1 MIRIIRLIGS
11 VLIVL
16 VGFVLGILVNNAL
29 ADMFIGN
36 SEWIGAIAGTV
47 GHLAVFL
54 LALFLA
60 SKVEGKRI
68 EDYGVSVRGKDW
80 GYLAGGL
87 VVGIGVFLL
96 ITSPLYLTGAYRL
109 DSGNAN
115 IVPLITSFI
124 LFIAVGASEELLFRG
139 FFQHQMLRFGPL
151 IAMIGSAALFA
162 LLHGLNPNMTFLAV
176 FNIFLAGCFFSALI
190 YSTGSLFTAIGAHIT
205 WNWTQGAILGIPV
218 SGTQEQGF
226 FSTLIQ
232 SQNTI
237 ITGGNFGAEASI
249 STTLF
254 LLVLIVGLLLYAYK
268 IKRMK
273 KYTAVYQ

>member
-1 MIRIIRLIGS
+1 
-11 VLIVL
+11 
-16 VGFVLGILVNNAL
+16 
-29 ADMFIGN
+29 
-36 SEWIGAIAGTV
+36 
-47 GHLAVFL
+47 
-54 LALFLA
+54 
-60 SKVEGKRI
+60 
-68 EDYGVSVRGKDW
+68 
-80 GYLAGGL
+80 
-87 VVGIGVFLL
+87 
-96 ITSPLYLTGAYRL
+96 
-109 DSGNAN
+109 
-115 IVPLITSFI
+115 
-124 LFIAVGASEELLFRG
+124 
-139 FFQHQMLRFGPL
+139 
-151 IAMIGSAALFA
+151 
-162 LLHGLNPNMTFLAV
+162 GLNPNMTFLAV

-190 YSTGSLFTAIGAHIT
+190 YSTESLFTAIGAHIT

-268 IKRMK
+268 TKRMK